1 LARFLNFKAK
11 VYEMSKASTQK
22 LFDAPAE
29 KIFKAIIDFDSYADF
44 IPEVKKSKVLERG
57 DDYAIVELTVNF
69 VKEVTYSIKAEWKE
83 NKEVWW
89 SLVEGDVFKKN
100 DGRWEL
106 EDIGSQTQ
114 VTYSLDV
121 EFKIFVPGMILKKAV
136 AVSLPSMIDNFKK
149 RVASL

>member
-1 LARFLNFKAK
+1 
-11 VYEMSKASTQK
+11 MSKASTQK

-29 KIFKAIIDFDSYADF
+29 NIFKAIIDFDAYADF
-44 IPEVKKSKVLERG
+44 IPEVKESKVLERG
-57 DDYAIVELTVNF
+57 ENFALVELTVNF
-69 VKEVTYSIKAEWKE
+69 VKEVTYTIKAEWTE

-89 SLVEGDVFKKN
+89 SLVEGGVFKKN

-106 EDIGSQTQ
+106 ESIGSQTQ
-114 VTYSLDV
+114 LTYSLDV

>member
-1 LARFLNFKAK
+1 
-11 VYEMSKASTQK
+11 MSKASTQK

-29 KIFKAIIDFDSYADF
+29 KIFNSIIDFDTYSEF
-44 IPEVKKSKVLERG
+44 IPEVKHSKVLERG
-57 DDYAIVELTVNF
+57 DNYALVELRVNF
-69 VKEVTYSIKAEWKE
+69 VKEVTYTIKAEWTE

-121 EFKIFVPGMILKKAV
+121 EFKVFVPGMILKKAV